1 MEQQVVVFELANE
14 QYGVD
19 ISTVEGIIKLQT
31 ITRMP
36 QAPSY
41 VEGVTNLRGNVVPVI
56 DLRARFGL
64 PKVEPTNDTRI
75 VVAYMG
81 QSKVGMVVD
90 AVSQVLVVPSDAIEP
105 PPAMVTTINSTF
117 ITGIAKLDNQ
127 LVILLDLGEVL
138 SLQEKKEI
146 LSLSEK

>member
-1 MEQQVVVFELANE
+1 MERQVVVFELANE

-36 QAPSY
+36 QAPAY

-56 DLRARFGL
+56 DLRTRFDL
-64 PKVEPTNDTRI
+64 PKVEPTHDTRI
-75 VVAYMG
+75 VVAYMDHA
-81 QSKVGMVVD
+81 KVGMVVD
-90 AVSQVLVVPSDAIEP
+90 AVSQVLVVPEDAIEP
-105 PPAMVTTINSTF
+105 PPPMVTTINSAF
-117 ITGIAKLDNQ
+117 ITGIAKLQNQ

-138 SLQEKKEI
+138 SIQERKELQSI
-146 LSLSEK
+146 A